1 MINQVY
7 SLNLC
12 RTNKPAMKKILILK
26 LSIVLTG
33 LIGLI
38 TNQVDCTDRHLNISN
53 KPDNPDSIII
63 LKETPHSLN
72 PILLMIDPKGTPST
86 VKLSLPWHQLNRH
99 VTPNLGD
106 LAYGIFKD
114 DPDHAIL
121 ITFSKYANAI
131 RVFHIE
137 SKTMDMKEVKGDS
150 FGCRLNDIY
159 ACRVSRAN
167 KNHQCYAFLLG
178 KSGKIEQWQISADNN
193 KSIKVE
199 FVGFIQTEA

>member
-1 MINQVY
+1 
-7 SLNLC
+7 
-12 RTNKPAMKKILILK
+12 MKKILILK
-26 LSIVLTG
+26 LFIVLTG
-33 LIGLI
+33 LSGLVI
-38 TNQVDCTDRHLNISN
+38 NQIDYTDRQMTISN
-53 KPDNPDSIII
+53 RTDKADSIII
-63 LKETPHSLN
+63 LQETPNSLN
-72 PILLMIDPKGTPST
+72 PIILMIDPRGTPST
-86 VKLSLPWHQLNRH
+86 VKLSLPWHQLNQH

-106 LAYGIFKD
+106 MVYGIFKD

-121 ITFSKYANAI
+121 ITYSKYTNAL

-137 SKTMDMKEVKGDS
+137 SKTMDMQEVKGDS

-159 ACRVSRAN
+159 ACRVSRDN

-193 KSIKVE
+193 KSIRVE